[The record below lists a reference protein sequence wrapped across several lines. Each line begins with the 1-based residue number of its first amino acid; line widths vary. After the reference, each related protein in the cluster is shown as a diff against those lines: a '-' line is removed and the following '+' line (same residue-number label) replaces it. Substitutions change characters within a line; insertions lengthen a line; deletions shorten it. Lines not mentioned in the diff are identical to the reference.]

1 MNFKRLWAMF
11 MARNREYFRDR
22 AALGWNFVFPF
33 LLIGGFAVIFGD
45 KSFTEYKIG
54 VFPHDAEIVSA
65 DRLDLPDRFKKDDGL
80 KFIGLA
86 DREMGLE
93 RLGHHKIDLLIQ
105 LGGPP
110 YRYWISDSSPKGD
123 VSEKILHAALLDS
136 ENAKILEKKEI
147 SGGGIRYVDWLFPGI
162 LAMNMMFSSLY
173 GVGYVIVRYR
183 KNGVLKRLKATPLT
197 AVEYL
202 TAQMLSRMFLLM
214 FSVIVVWVGCTMIFS
229 FQVKGSYLLMLLI

>member
-1 MNFKRLWAMF
+1 
-11 MARNREYFRDR
+11 
-22 AALGWNFVFPF
+22 
-33 LLIGGFAVIFGD
+33 
-45 KSFTEYKIG
+45 
-54 VFPHDAEIVSA
+54 
-65 DRLDLPDRFKKDDGL
+65 
-80 KFIGLA
+80 
-86 DREMGLE
+86 
-93 RLGHHKIDLLIQ
+93 
-105 LGGPP
+105 
-110 YRYWISDSSPKGD
+110 D

-229 FQVKGSYLLMLLI
+229 FQVKGSYLLMLLIFLVGGLSLVTLGMIIAARGASEEFTEGVLNFICWPMMFLSEVWFSLEGAPEWVRMFAKVFPLTHILTAVRKVMSDGAGLLDVKMELAVLTGMALLFLTISASLFSWNK